1 MSYKDEDTKIFDLI
15 EENNEQGNQ
24 KEVNNNPKRING
36 KMSLKNR
43 WNMFSK
49 KQKILIICL
58 IVLLIVVLVVGIIF
72 LCKEDNKKIIKQ
84 SEEPKIVI
92 ENKNYRFE
100 DGNLILL
107 NDNEEEIG
115 KYECK
120 NKENEKCYVAYNV
133 NEDDLD
139 ETKYV
144 YENGKNLNTQTPIVN
159 DTYVFIYDNDSDKDS
174 IIRLYN
180 IKEKKV
186 EETYALVKKAI
197 NNDSYYIVVNTE
209 GAYGL
214 IQITEN
220 GISQIIKFDYEYLA
234 ISDKSVQRLE
244 NIIAKINDKYFLIN
258 QKEER
263 LSKPIDNRIVG
274 YNDNYLKV
282 KDLDNTYSVYDYKGN
297 KVLKENYE
305 YIYLIENYMGII
317 KDKLLY
323 IVDANEKYLNMD
335 GIKLTNTYYNKT
347 YIYDENDKM
356 LEIKYAADIDI
367 NDKIINIITI
377 NNEKEKNYEINI
389 LESIVNNKLNYVS
402 YIDGKLYFYSD
413 EEKQTLIGTYPCK
426 NKNIIV
432 DENSTLENCYLA
444 TESYYSSDTITN
456 QVLGYLPLINNR
468 YVFIKD
474 VLDITNNSIV
484 LYDLV
489 DKKTLSTYLSVDAG
503 IYTGKLSL
511 TFYDTEKLNIMALS
525 AKKNKYGMISITKE
539 GVYSLL
545 DFSNAKIEKLKDYY
559 LINRSSGTYALMD
572 SNKNFI
578 TKEYSYKI
586 VDYYKN
592 FVKTIDNT
600 KFRLF
605 DFLGNEIT
613 NESYDYIA
621 LYENNYVA
629 IKDNKLT
636 VSSYDKTVL
645 IKDVELKLKDYDNAY
660 AIDSSGVTIYKE
672 DKTYDRI
679 LFVKEE
685 NNGEE

>member
-115 KYECK
+115 KYDCK